1 MAMMN
6 KQRQENKGLERLGKA
21 FRASSMVFNILM
33 LIGGVAI
40 VSFMIWLFVSIGAWV
55 KLG

>member
-1 MAMMN
+1 MKN

-21 FRASSMVFNILM
+21 FRASSVIFNIL
-33 LIGGVAI
+33 LFIGGVAI
-40 VSFMIWLFVSIGAWV
+40 VSFMIWLFVSVGTWI